1 MIKPAIQK
9 LYVVLAKQQDKADF
23 ELLCRILAGLF
34 SYVNITSNLYLIAE
48 NLSESMSQI
57 ERIQKDV
64 GKFLKANLFARLYL
78 HFVHSVNLT
87 TVKEIDY
94 YFYYYY
100 QSLKRAASEF
110 DREGFIHQEVP
121 RLILLPVIA
130 PHHRV
135 ESATL
140 IGLLNELKSIFM
152 LPCLYLDKTTSFLS
166 KDKDLFTRAEK
177 IYFGNGHSGEPSEI
191 ACNLFY
197 QDLLDESLAKLASKA
212 AVISGP
218 CPPSLIVSAKDGK
231 IYCCMD
237 AFRKNESLT
246 DIYGKSSDELME
258 IYYEHNH
265 SKRDCLACRRRTA
278 KFFAGLPVSETKKQH
293 IGALIS
299 HFEMTTTGP
308 VTLIC

>member
-9 LYVVLAKQQDKADF
+9 IYVVLAKQQDLADF
-23 ELLCRILAGLF
+23 ELLCHTLSGLF
-34 SYVNITSNLYLIAE
+34 SYVNLTSNLYLVAE
-48 NLSESMSQI
+48 NLPQSMSQI

-64 GKFLKANLFARLYL
+64 GKFLKTNLFARLYL
-78 HFVHSVNLT
+78 HFVHSVRLT

-100 QSLKRAASEF
+100 QSLKRAAGEF

-130 PHHRV
+130 PDHRV

-140 IGLLNELKSIFM
+140 IGLFNALKSVFM
-152 LPCLYLDKTTSFLS
+152 LPCLYLNKSTFFLAQ
-166 KDKDLFTRAEK
+166 DKDILTRTEK
-177 IYFGNGHSGEPSEI
+177 IYFGNGHSRKPAEI

-197 QDLLDESLAKLASKA
+197 QDLLDESLAKLAYKA
-212 AVISGP
+212 VFMSAP
-218 CPPSLIVSAKDGK
+218 CPTSLIVSAKDGK

-246 DIYGKSSDELME
+246 DIYGKSADELME
-258 IYYEHNH
+258 LYYEHNS
-265 SKRDCLACRRRTA
+265 SKRDCLGCRRRTA
-278 KFFAGLPVSETKKQH
+278 EFFAGLPISETKKQN
-293 IGALIS
+293 IGALLS
-299 HFEMTTTGP
+299 Q
-308 VTLIC
+308 C